1 MVHICMSIDI
11 DQAIGKLRTLAAHK
25 GAFLCQRSNET
36 YEIGTRVFLYVDPS
50 LRDLELF
57 GIFRV

>member
-1 MVHICMSIDI
+1 MSIDI
-11 DQAIGKLRTLAAHK
+11 EQAIGKLRTLAAHK

-36 YEIGTRVFLYVDPS
+36 YEIGTRVFLYVAPS

-57 GIFRV
+57 GIFRL